1 MIVADTSGLLAL
13 FNEGEPAHSEVAR
26 IVGSEPDPLVVSPY
40 VMAELDYLVATRVGP
55 RAALAVLR
63 ELTGGA
69 YLLPSLTIDD
79 LMVVADVMERYDD
92 LGLGLADASLLLLAD
107 RYATTRLLTLD
118 RRHFGSTRTLG
129 GAAFT
134 LLPQSIA

>member
-13 FNEGEPAHSEVAR
+13 FNAAEPAHAAVERVVAATSE
-26 IVGSEPDPLVVSPY
+26 PLVVSPY

-69 YLLPSLTIDD
+69 YLLPCLTTDD
-79 LMVVADVMERYDD
+79 LVVVADVAERYAE
-92 LGLGLADASLLLLAD
+92 LGLGLADASLVVLAD
-107 RYATTRLLTLD
+107 RYATSRLLTLD
-118 RRHFGSTRTLG
+118 RRHFGPVRTLA
-129 GAAFT
+129 GAAFAVE
-134 LLPQSIA
+134 P

>member
-13 FNEGEPAHSEVAR
+13 FNAAEPSHAAAAR
-26 IVGSEPDPLVVSPY
+26 AVGADRDPLVVSPY
-40 VMAELDYLVATRVGP
+40 VMAELDYLLATRVGP

-69 YLLPSLTIDD
+69 YLLPTVTVDD
-79 LMVVADVMERYDD
+79 VVVVADLVERYAD
-92 LGLGLADASLLLLAD
+92 LGLGLADASLVVLAD

-118 RRHFGSTRTLG
+118 RRHFGPVRTLG
-129 GAAFT
+129 GSAFEV
-134 LLPQSIA
+134 LP